1 MKVGSAAQICFVL
14 LLLNLDRTI
23 CRTDIVPGHEVTLAV
38 PAEYGEGFI
47 GRAFL
52 IETEHLPPPNFRA
65 ALTVEA
71 TQGNFS
77 CSLQVFLG
85 EVKVWSSGHFSRF
98 FTAEKCVLELTD
110 DGDLRLK
117 GPTGH
122 VGWRT
127 GTAGQGVEVHRTIKR
142 CRFVIKPLLNL
153 NLNMTVFFSIDAET
167 ENFKEWELGIG
178 GCIGR
183 R

>member
-1 MKVGSAAQICFVL
+1 MKVAAAPFCFVV
-14 LLLNLDRTI
+14 LLLNLSRTI
-23 CRTDIVPGHEVTLAV
+23 CRTDIVAGYEVSLAV

-52 IETEHLPPPNFRA
+52 IETEHLMPPNFRA

-98 FTAEKCVLELTD
+98 FTAEKCVLELTG

-127 GTAGQGVEVHRTIKR
+127 GTSGQGVEVHETMSFNPCI
-142 CRFVIKPLLNL
+142 VSLLNGAL
-153 NLNMTVFFSIDAET
+153 S
-167 ENFKEWELGIG
+167 
-178 GCIGR
+178 
-183 R
+183 